1 MSEIWPW
8 KFVGAFI
15 DPGQVSYFRDT
26 VRATHCTTSRDHRV
40 LFSLARLIFAF
51 CSGTDVRAS

>member
-26 VRATHCTTSRDHRV
+26 VGSEGARV
-40 LFSLARLIFAF
+40 G
-51 CSGTDVRAS
+51 SGHSVGTL